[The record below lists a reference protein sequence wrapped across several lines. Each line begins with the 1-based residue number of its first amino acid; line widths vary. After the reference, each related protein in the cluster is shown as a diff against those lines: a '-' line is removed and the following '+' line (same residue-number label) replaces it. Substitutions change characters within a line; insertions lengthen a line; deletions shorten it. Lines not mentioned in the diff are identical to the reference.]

1 MKNNYNDKDARTF
14 VRRQV
19 KCHVNKDLAL
29 CIYGSQ
35 LLGQNN
41 ELVMHGGGNSSVK
54 ISNDILYV
62 KGSGSDMAF
71 ATPDN
76 FPALDLKYL
85 TKKQSLGEVSDGELI
100 TILRRSKLNPDAIDP
115 SVETLVH
122 AFLPDKFVYHTH
134 ANSILALSN
143 QPNGLLLC
151 KSIFGNKAEII
162 PYSMSG
168 FELAKKVISERDRL
182 KDCHGIVC
190 MKHGIFSFG
199 TSAKEAYDNMINLVN
214 HAEKALI
221 LKSKKK
227 LTSTLAVKT
236 HTRVEEILPIIRGG
250 LGPGWILSYRTSK
263 LIKTFMSNNELR
275 RYGMA
280 GPVTPDHV
288 IWIGHKPLIL
298 TLSQNPK
305 ESFEKII
312 LDSIK
317 LYKAQSERRFLKHN
331 LRYRGQKI
339 IKNKTPRVILIPGI
353 GLVGVGKNI
362 NESSIAADLAEVN
375 IRVISDAEAIGT
387 YSPASKRQIFDVEY
401 WAPEANKIKERTSLP
416 LGGKIV
422 LITGG
427 GSGIGAATAGIFSKN
442 GAVVALVDKD
452 LTAAELVASKIN
464 GYGFQCDVTSVKD
477 VKRTFDKICKKF
489 GGVDII
495 VSNAGAAWQG
505 EIGTVDNK
513 IIRDSFELNFF
524 AHQNI
529 AQNAVRIMRAQKL
542 GGSLLFNTSKQAINP
557 GPDFGP
563 YGLPKA
569 ATLFLMR
576 QYAVDHSKDGITSNA
591 VNADRIRSGLL
602 TSVMIEKRSK
612 ARKLSEAD
620 YMQGNLLGIE
630 VNAEDVG
637 EAFLALALSPK
648 TTASVFTVD
657 GGNIAAALR

>member
-1 MKNNYNDKDARTF
+1 MKNNYNDKDARSF
-14 VRRQV
+14 LRRQL

-35 LLGQNN
+35 LLGRNN

-54 ISNDILYV
+54 TSNDILYV

-71 ATPDN
+71 AAPNN

-85 TKKQSLGEVSDGELI
+85 IKKQSLGEVSDKQMI
-100 TILRRSKLNPDAIDP
+100 AILRRSKLNPDAIDP

-134 ANSILALSN
+134 ANAILALSN
-143 QPNGLLLC
+143 QPNGMALC
-151 KSIFGNKAEII
+151 KSLFGNKVGVIT
-162 PYSMSG
+162 YSMSG
-168 FELAKKVISERDRL
+168 FELAKKVVNARNKIQ
-182 KDCHGIVC
+182 DCKSVIC
-190 MKHGIFSFG
+190 TKHGIFSFG
-199 TSAKEAYDNMINLVN
+199 ASAKEAYNNMINLVKD
-214 HAEKALI
+214 AEKK
-221 LKSKKK
+221 LKIKRQKKFPSSKPIKI
-227 LTSTLAVKT
+227 TN
-236 HTRVEEILPIIRGG
+236 RIEEILPIIRGG
-250 LGPGWILSYRTSK
+250 LGSGWLLSYRTSK

-275 RYGMA
+275 RYSMA

-305 ESFEKII
+305 ENFEKII
-312 LDSIK
+312 LDSITS
-317 LYKAQSERRFLKHN
+317 YKAQSKRRFDKNN
-331 LRYRGQKI
+331 LRYGGQKI
-339 IKNKTPRVILIPGI
+339 IKNRTPRVILIPGI

-362 NESSIAADLAEVN
+362 NESNIAADLAEVN
-375 IRVISDAEAIGT
+375 ISVISDAEAIGT
-387 YSPASKRQIFDVEY
+387 YRPANKKQIFDVEY
-401 WAPEANKIKERTSLP
+401 WAPEANKVKKQTSLP
-416 LGGKIV
+416 LSGKIV
-422 LITGG
+422 LITGA

-442 GAVVALVDKD
+442 GAVVAVVDKD
-452 LTAAELVASKIN
+452 LTAAELVASKTN
-464 GYGFQCDVTSVKD
+464 GYGFQCDVTNLKD
-477 VKRTFDKICKKF
+477 VKRIFDQICKKF
-489 GGVDII
+489 GGVDVI

-505 EIGTVDNK
+505 EIGTVDNN

-576 QYAVDHSKDGITSNA
+576 QYAVDHGKDGITSNA
-591 VNADRIRSGLL
+591 VNADRIRTGLL
-602 TSVMIEKRSK
+602 TSDMIKKRSK
-612 ARKLSEAD
+612 ARQLSEAD
-620 YMQGNLLGIE
+620 YMEGNLLGIE

-637 EAFLALALSPK
+637 QAFLALALSPK